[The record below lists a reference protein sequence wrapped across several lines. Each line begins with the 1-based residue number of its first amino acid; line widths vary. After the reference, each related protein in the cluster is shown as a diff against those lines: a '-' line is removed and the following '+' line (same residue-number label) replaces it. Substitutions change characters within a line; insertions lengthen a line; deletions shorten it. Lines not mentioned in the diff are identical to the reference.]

1 MFRGKG
7 REESKIKSLFEYVKW
22 DGSEEKYRPYVTKRT
37 FAKKLEEN
45 GVHLS
50 TNRLT
55 RHMTSW
61 GYPTDDRKNGERGWY
76 DIKFVNNVEFTNE
89 Y

>member
-55 RHMTSW
+55 RHMTGW
-61 GYPTDDRKNGERGWY
+61 GYPADGRKGGERGWH
-76 DIKFVNNVEFTNE
+76 DIMFVNDMAVGNNH
-89 Y
+89 